1 MLYTMKAVLLALVL
15 MTISAC
21 SAEMGM
27 NPNSGTDVKNS
38 EQKQEETPASQ
49 QTASTT
55 TSASPYADS
64 IVKDERSGIVP
75 ASLEIPAIDLKAEVE
90 AVGLKENGE
99 MAVTE
104 SFEKI
109 GWYENGYKP
118 GEPGSAV
125 IGGHIDSRNGPAI
138 FYNLNKLSKGDELT
152 VTSKKGESR
161 TFVVT
166 GKKEYPWD
174 DAPLKSIFGYSHSS
188 TLNLITCTGNFDRSS
203 RNYSKRLVVYT
214 ELKS

>member
-1 MLYTMKAVLLALVL
+1 MLYIMRAVLLVLVL
-15 MTISAC
+15 LPISAC
-21 SAEMGM
+21 NAEMGM
-27 NPNSGTDVKNS
+27 NTNAGTDVKKS
-38 EQKQEETPASQ
+38 DHQQDKVPESQ
-49 QTASTT
+49 QMASIT
-55 TSASPYADS
+55 TSSSPYAES
-64 IVKDERSGIVP
+64 IIKDERSGIVP
-75 ASLEIPAIDLKAEVE
+75 ATLEIPAIDLKADVE
-90 AVGLKENGE
+90 AVGLKKNRE

-104 SFEKI
+104 SFEKT

-125 IGGHIDSRNGPAI
+125 IGGHVDSRNGPAI

-152 VTSKKGESR
+152 VTSKAGESR

-188 TLNLITCTGNFDRSS
+188 TLNLVTCTGDFDRSS

-214 ELKS
+214 EMKT